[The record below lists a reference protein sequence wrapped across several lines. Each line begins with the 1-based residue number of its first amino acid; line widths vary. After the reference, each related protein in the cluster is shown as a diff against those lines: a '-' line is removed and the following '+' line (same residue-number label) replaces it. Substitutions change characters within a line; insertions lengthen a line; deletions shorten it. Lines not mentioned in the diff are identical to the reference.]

1 MTKRSQNVALPVFAV
16 LTTAA
21 LAGCGEQ
28 APPPAV
34 PYASVEQCI
43 SAGNDAALCKLA
55 FDKAEEE
62 HVAKAPRFNAADEC
76 EKAVD
81 VTRCVP
87 TQVRQPDGSFTTM
100 FLPAMAG
107 YMLGR
112 ATAPQVEQPRERGYT
127 GGYIPYG
134 GGGFSSG
141 PIYGSRDYP
150 NRYNDVRT
158 IPTSRTSPSASPGR
172 PSSGTSVFSPTSK
185 QPAIT
190 LPSRP
195 ANVGTTTV
203 RTQGFGGGGRS
214 FSSSSSS

>member
-1 MTKRSQNVALPVFAV
+1 MTKRSKNVTLPVFAV

-21 LAGCGEQ
+21 LAGCGDEP
-28 APPPAV
+28 PPPAV

-43 SAGNDAALCKLA
+43 SSGNDAALCKLA

-62 HVAKAPRFNAADEC
+62 HVAKAPRFNGAAEC

-112 ATAPQVEQPRERGYT
+112 ATAPQNDERRGYS
-127 GGYIPYG
+127 GGYLPYG
-134 GGGFSSG
+134 GGGYSSG

-158 IPTSRTSPSASPGR
+158 IPSSRTSPSASPGS
-172 PSSGTSVFSPTSK
+172 PSSGTSVFSPSSK

-203 RTQGFGGGGRS
+203 RTQGFGGGGGS

>member
-1 MTKRSQNVALPVFAV
+1 MSKRSSQITLTVFAAA
-16 LTTAA
+16 TAAA
-21 LAGCGEQ
+21 LAGCEQ

-34 PYASVEQCI
+34 PYTSVDQCI
-43 SAGNDAALCKLA
+43 TAGNNADLCKSA
-55 FDKAEEE
+55 FEAAEKE
-62 HVAKAPRFNAADEC
+62 HLEKAPRYAAAEEC

-112 ATAPQVEQPRERGYT
+112 MQGQPEPERRT
-127 GGYIPYG
+127 SGGYVPYG
-134 GGGFSSG
+134 GYGYSAG

-150 NRYNDVRT
+150 NRYNDVRSV
-158 IPTSRTSPSASPGR
+158 PTSRSTAPSA
-172 PSSGTSVFSPTSK
+172 PSRTWSAPAPSR
-185 QPAIT
+185 QPSIT

-195 ANVGTTTV
+195 SNVGTTTIS
-203 RTQGFGGGGRS
+203 RGGFGGSGG
-214 FSSSSSS
+214 FSAS